1 LSNLQEALNPP
12 CELQK
17 RGISMKD
24 VEMRL
29 IAELVKNSR
38 RSDRELAKVLGIS
51 QPTVTRVRRR
61 LEKEGYLREY
71 TVIPDFNKVGF
82 QLAAFILVKMK
93 TNLSAGEVE
102 KARQISMKDMIEK
115 APDEIVL
122 FERGMGEGYEGIIIS
137 FHKDFS
143 DYVKIIERIREYP
156 FVDASATLSFLLDLN
171 DKFHYRYFTFSTL
184 AKYLLTMRKHA

>member
-1 LSNLQEALNPP
+1 LKN
-12 CELQK
+12 
-17 RGISMKD
+17 
-24 VEMRL
+24 VEIRL

-38 RSDRELAKVLGIS
+38 RSDRELAKVLGAS

-82 QLAAFILVKMK
+82 QLAAFILVRMK
-93 TNLSAGEVE
+93 TNLSAEEVE

-122 FERGMGEGYEGIIIS
+122 FERGMGGGYDGIIIS
-137 FHKDFS
+137 FHKNYS
-143 DYVKIIERIREYP
+143 DYSKIIERIREYP
-156 FVDASATLSFLLDLN
+156 FVDASATLSFLIDLN
-171 DKFHYRYFTFSTL
+171 DKIHYRYFTFSTL
-184 AKYLLTMRKHA
+184 AKYLLTMQKHA

>member
-1 LSNLQEALNPP
+1 
-12 CELQK
+12 
-17 RGISMKD
+17 MKD
-24 VEMRL
+24 AEMRL

-38 RSDRELAKVLGIS
+38 RSDRELAKVLGTS
-51 QPTVTRVRRR
+51 QPTVTRARRK

-82 QLAAFILVKMK
+82 QLAAFILVRMK
-93 TNLSAGEVE
+93 TNLTAEEVE

-122 FERGMGEGYEGIIIS
+122 FERGMGEGYNGIIIS

-156 FVDASATLSFLLDLN
+156 FVDASATLSFLIDLN
-171 DKFHYRYFTFSTL
+171 DKIHYRYFTFSTL
-184 AKYLLTMRKHA
+184 AKYLLTMQKQA

>member
-1 LSNLQEALNPP
+1 
-12 CELQK
+12 
-17 RGISMKD
+17 MKN
-24 VEMRL
+24 VEIRL

-38 RSDRELAKVLGIS
+38 RSDRELAKVLGAS

-82 QLAAFILVKMK
+82 QLAAFILVRMK
-93 TNLSAGEVE
+93 TNLSAEEVE

-122 FERGMGEGYEGIIIS
+122 FERGMGGGYDGIIIS
-137 FHKDFS
+137 FHKNYS
-143 DYVKIIERIREYP
+143 DYSKIIERIREYP
-156 FVDASATLSFLLDLN
+156 FVDASATLSFLIDLN
-171 DKFHYRYFTFSTL
+171 DKIHYRYFTFSTL
-184 AKYLLTMRKHA
+184 AKYLLTMQKHA

>member
-1 LSNLQEALNPP
+1 LKN
-12 CELQK
+12 
-17 RGISMKD
+17 
-24 VEMRL
+24 VEIRL

-38 RSDRELAKVLGIS
+38 RSDRELAKVLGTS

-82 QLAAFILVKMK
+82 QLAAFILVRMK
-93 TNLSAGEVE
+93 TNLSAEEVE

-122 FERGMGEGYEGIIIS
+122 FERGMGGGYDGIIIS
-137 FHKDFS
+137 FHKNYS
-143 DYVKIIERIREYP
+143 DYSKIIERIREYP
-156 FVDASATLSFLLDLN
+156 FVDASATLSFLIDLN
-171 DKFHYRYFTFSTL
+171 DKIHYRYFTFSTL
-184 AKYLLTMRKHA
+184 AKYLLTMQKHA

>member
-1 LSNLQEALNPP
+1 
-12 CELQK
+12 
-17 RGISMKD
+17 
-24 VEMRL
+24 MRL

-38 RSDRELAKVLGIS
+38 RSDRELAKVLRAS
-51 QPTVTRVRRR
+51 QPTVTRARRR

-93 TNLSAGEVE
+93 TNLSAEEVE

-122 FERGMGEGYEGIIIS
+122 FERGMGSGYNGIIVS
-137 FHKDFS
+137 FHKNYS
-143 DYVKIIERIREYP
+143 DYVRIIERIKEYP
-156 FVDASATLSFLLDLN
+156 FVDASATLSFLIDLN
-171 DKFHYRYFTFSTL
+171 EKIHYRYFTFSTL
-184 AKYLLTMRKHA
+184 AKYLLTM

>member
-1 LSNLQEALNPP
+1 
-12 CELQK
+12 
-17 RGISMKD
+17 MKN
-24 VEMRL
+24 VEIRL

-38 RSDRELAKVLGIS
+38 RSDRELAKVLGTS

-82 QLAAFILVKMK
+82 QLAAFILVRMK
-93 TNLSAGEVE
+93 TNLSAEEVE

-122 FERGMGEGYEGIIIS
+122 FERGMGGGYDGIIIS
-137 FHKDFS
+137 FHKNYS
-143 DYVKIIERIREYP
+143 DYSKIIERIREYP
-156 FVDASATLSFLLDLN
+156 FVDASATLSFLIDLN
-171 DKFHYRYFTFSTL
+171 DKIHYRYFTFSTL
-184 AKYLLTMRKHA
+184 AKYLLTMQKHA